1 MPQNKTLDPLSLFEL
16 LSFEGPD
23 PNDFLQKLITCDL
36 TPLSSGFAR
45 PGALCNRK
53 GRVLFNFIIFHHNQQ
68 PLMLVPV
75 DSATLALKTLSLY
88 APFSK
93 INVQRYTSPWSIGA
107 VEHTAPHSIFF
118 NKDIID
124 AHQFSISHPAGVLHI
139 NFDTA
144 PPSKNN
150 EDAQGMS
157 DAQWALQLIKN
168 NCVTILP
175 ATSGLFPP
183 HFIQL
188 TDYDGVSF
196 NKGCYIGQ
204 EIVARMQHLGTIK
217 THLHQ
222 ITCSGTTPLSPGDMV
237 TTDREQACG
246 HILNASKDGEI
257 NIALAAIED
266 RALDGKPLFCKGN
279 TISFHSNRARL

>member
-1 MPQNKTLDPLSLFEL
+1 MPQTKTLVPLSRFEL
-16 LSFEGPD
+16 LSFEGPNPD
-23 PNDFLQKLITCDL
+23 DFLQRLITCDL
-36 TPLSSGFAR
+36 APLSSGFAR
-45 PGALCNRK
+45 HGALCNRK
-53 GRVLFNFIIFHHNQQ
+53 GRVLFNFIIFHYNQQ
-68 PLMLVPV
+68 PLMLVPI
-75 DSATLALKTLSLY
+75 DTAALALKTLSLY

-93 INVQRYTSPWSIGA
+93 IHVQRYALPWSISA
-107 VEHTAPHSIFF
+107 TEHTAPNDVFF
-118 NKDIID
+118 NQNIID
-124 AHQFSISHPAGVLHI
+124 AHQFTIRHPAGLLH
-139 NFDTA
+139 FDFNTV
-144 PPSKNN
+144 PLSKDSN
-150 EDAQGMS
+150 ETQAAS
-157 DAQWALQLIKN
+157 DAHWALQLIKN

-222 ITCSGTTPLSPGDMV
+222 ITCSSATLLTPGDIV
-237 TTDREQACG
+237 TTEREQACG

-257 NIALAAIED
+257 TVALAAIED
-266 RALDGKPLFCKGN
+266 RALDEKQLFCKESN
-279 TISFHSNRARL
+279 ITFHSNRARL